1 MTRNHPLGGAAAVGA
16 KRLRNP
22 VTIARP
28 EVLDKSKAALAQRMH
43 ALREPAGTVASVGRY
58 APGWTSPNP
67 NGERCGS

>member
-1 MTRNHPLGGAAAVGA
+1 M
-16 KRLRNP
+16 
-22 VTIARP
+22 TIARP